1 MENYYKIDEISID
14 LGVSRETIRKNIKKL
29 GLNSRKIDESAK
41 KLLIDEL
48 QSTIDLKNKGKT
60 LEKKVLDA
68 KVEKSDD
75 IPIESGSS
83 LEILRIK
90 AIQRYNLLEETAK
103 NLEIV
108 IKEDL
113 GFVVSGTN
121 GLVGLS
127 PAVKGIT
134 EITKQQNAL
143 TKTIKELEEALKI
156 TSTSQNKETISDE

>member
-1 MENYYKIDEISID
+1 MKNYYKIDEISIE

-29 GLNSRKIDESAK
+29 GLDSRKIDETAK
-41 KLLIDEL
+41 SLLVKEL
-48 QSTIDLKNKGKT
+48 QSTLNIKNKGKM
-60 LEKKVLDA
+60 LESKVLGA
-68 KVEKSDD
+68 KVEQSDE
-75 IPIESGSS
+75 IPIESKSS

-113 GFVVSGTN
+113 GFVVNGTN

-143 TKTIKELEEALKI
+143 TKTIKELEEALKYNA
-156 TSTSQNKETISDE
+156 TSKVDDVISDE